1 MLFRSRYLP
10 PAGGA
15 RAGHRLIQASY
26 DLHPTLVE
34 SNYAAAF
41 DLLAVRLRKRSLV
54 VLFTQLVDDVAA
66 QSVMRLM
73 RGLAPRH
80 LPLFVLFRDL
90 EVDELAEP
98 RALAPSEAPLDLY
111 VRSAAAEINL
121 WREKVVRDLKAGD
134 ALVLHVAPKKLT
146 PTLVSRYLEIKARQL
161 L

>member
-1 MLFRSRYLP
+1 VLRYLP

-41 DLLAVRLRKRSLV
+41 DMLALRLRKRSLV

-66 QSVMRLM
+66 QSVLRLM
-73 RGLAPRH
+73 RGLLPRH
-80 LPLFVLFRDL
+80 LPLFVLFRHL

-98 RALAPSEAPLDLY
+98 RTPPATYESPLDLY

-121 WREKVVRDLKAGD
+121 WREKLVRDLRAGG
-134 ALVLHVAPKKLT
+134 ALVLHVPPKKLT
-146 PTLVSRYLEIKARQL
+146 PALVSRYLELKARQL